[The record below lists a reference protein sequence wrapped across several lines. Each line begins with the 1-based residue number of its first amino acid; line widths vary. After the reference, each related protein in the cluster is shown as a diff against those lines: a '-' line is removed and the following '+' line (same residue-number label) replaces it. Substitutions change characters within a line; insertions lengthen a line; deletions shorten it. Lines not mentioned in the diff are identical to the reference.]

1 MLPSQEGIN
10 LLHGISH
17 SCIPVAA
24 RPMTDTITV
33 SWNPPRNQNIMVR
46 GYTIG
51 WGKGIPDVYTQLLD
65 GKQRFYVIEGVGEC
79 TFLTPSVV
87 YRLLLNVES
96 ISLCTVN

>member
-1 MLPSQEGIN
+1 MSGI
-10 LLHGISH
+10 L
-17 SCIPVAA
+17 VAA

-65 GKQRFYVIEGVGEC
+65 GKQRFYVIERVGEC
-79 TFLTPSVV
+79 VFL
-87 YRLLLNVES
+87 RLDFAWFWLRQIV
-96 ISLCTVN
+96 I